1 MEIAMTVNEAIALA
15 TRIEA
20 VIERCK
26 RFEISQKDTLAEI
39 HYIANDLR
47 DYADNLDRAMYEELA
62 SAYEKYD
69 DAMLANGV

>member
-1 MEIAMTVNEAIALA
+1 MTVNEATALA
-15 TRIEA
+15 VRIESVLA
-20 VIERCK
+20 RCK
-26 RFEISQKDTLAEI
+26 RLEISQADTLAEI

-69 DAMLANGV
+69 DAILAKGV